1 MIMLLIIAGIS
12 FIWYFLYQDRQKTS
26 KKNNGKDEFD
36 VLLETI
42 EVNEEDKDVYLNIY
56 KSDVSEEKYMNEI
69 PMTPDETINVEIPV
83 VSEKPKKKRKYNK
96 KKNK

>member
-36 VLLETI
+36 VLLETT
-42 EVNEEDKDVYLNIY
+42 EVNEEDKDTLLNKDKTY
-56 KSDVSEEKYMNEI
+56 VDEEEYTCQI
-69 PMTPDETINVEIPV
+69 PDTPDETINIEIPV
-83 VSEKPKKKRKYNK
+83 VVEKPKKKRKYNK
-96 KKNK
+96 KKSK